1 MTPPLF
7 AMKGKKENT
16 LRILDATNNQLPQ
29 DRESLFW
36 MNVKAIPSMDKS
48 KLTENTL
55 QLAII
60 SRIKLYHRPAKFSVA
75 TRSGRR
81 KIKISS

>member
-1 MTPPLF
+1 MVVYRDASSF

-60 SRIKLYHRPAKFSVA
+60 AALNCTIVRLN
-75 TRSGRR
+75 
-81 KIKISS
+81 